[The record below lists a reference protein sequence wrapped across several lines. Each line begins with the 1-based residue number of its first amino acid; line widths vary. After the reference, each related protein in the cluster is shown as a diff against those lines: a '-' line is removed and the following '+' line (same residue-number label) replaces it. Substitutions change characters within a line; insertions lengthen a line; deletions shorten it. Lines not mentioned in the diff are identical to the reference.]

1 MSTAHYDGVITVNR
15 SEMKV
20 RVYRY
25 VRYSNGQNNLLDDT
39 TYPFDTLESA
49 MQFAERMHAAYKA
62 DGVRLVIND

>member
-1 MSTAHYDGVITVNR
+1 MTTRYDGCITVDKTQK
-15 SEMKV
+15 SV

-25 VRYSNGQNNLLDDT
+25 VSYSNGQNSLLDNT

>member
-1 MSTAHYDGVITVNR
+1 LTTRYDGCITVDKTQK
-15 SEMKV
+15 SV

-25 VRYSNGQNNLLDDT
+25 VSYSNGQNSLLDNT